1 MIENIIFDLGN
12 VVFKLKFEK
21 VIKEFTQNEEEI
33 KLLESVIFS
42 SEEWLKLDE
51 GTITKQEGIDIMI
64 SKLPINLHEVCRKI
78 MNSWT
83 DLGLELN
90 NSMLNFI
97 KKVREKGYRT
107 YILSNAPLEI
117 PIFLEKLDL
126 LQYFDGKIISAEE
139 KLVKPNLEIYK
150 LLLKKFNLNPKKCLF
165 IDDKLENIE
174 SAINCNI
181 NGYVFDYNRFN
192 QFLNDIKKYNIII

>member
-51 GTITKQEGIDIMI
+51 GAITKQEGIDIMI
-64 SKLPINLHEVCRKI
+64 SKLPTNLHEVCRKI

-139 KLVKPNLEIYK
+139 KLVKPNLKIYK

-165 IDDKLENIE
+165 IDDKSENIE

-181 NGYVFDYNRFN
+181 NGYVFDYNKFN
-192 QFLNDIKKYNIII
+192 EFLNDIKKYNITI